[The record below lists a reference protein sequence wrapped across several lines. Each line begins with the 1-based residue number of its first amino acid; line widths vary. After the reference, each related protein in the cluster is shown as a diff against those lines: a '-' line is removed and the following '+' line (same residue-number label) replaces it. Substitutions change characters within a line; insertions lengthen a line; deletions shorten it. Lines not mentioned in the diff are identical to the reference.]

1 MWLCQIIHVD
11 GLFNW
16 HVVVWRRISLNQ
28 VGRKLCPH
36 RNTSEKKNKI
46 PSHDEYI
53 RKNKNYHHMNR
64 TLMNMMYE
72 KDYVPNG
79 IGNKPIISHTTTK
92 LVHLGSWEN

>member
-1 MWLCQIIHVD
+1 MSSQEYI
-11 GLFNW
+11 
-16 HVVVWRRISLNQ
+16 
-28 VGRKLCPH
+28 K
-36 RNTSEKKNKI
+36 KKNKI